1 MPAESKHQMG
11 GACYT
16 ELDRLLESAL
26 REDLDDLGDITTQV
40 TIPEK
45 IAKAVVIAKSDGVV
59 CGLNAMRLTY
69 ARLDR
74 NVAVNFLR
82 EDGEKAARGDKVAE
96 INGPAESL
104 LTGERTAL
112 NFLQRLSGIATL
124 TNKFVEQLAGTQTK
138 LLDTRKTTPG
148 WRHLEK
154 YAVRCG
160 GGCNH
165 RFGLYDMFL
174 IKENHLAAAGGIEL
188 AVKRCREYVVNL
200 ECNLLIEVE
209 TSNLDEVKQSLDA
222 GADRIML
229 DNMTLDQIKAA
240 VDFVKHRIPLEASG
254 NVTLQNIAQIAA
266 TGVDFISTGAI
277 THSAPAMDFSMLFEL
292 PVKNVLSW

>member
-1 MPAESKHQMG
+1 MQAEPKHQMD
-11 GACYT
+11 GACYA
-16 ELDRLLESAL
+16 ELDRLLEWAL

-40 TIPEK
+40 TIAEK

-74 NVAVNFLR
+74 NVAVRFLH
-82 EDGEKAARGDKVAE
+82 EDGDQVTRGDKVAE
-96 INGPAESL
+96 IEGPAESL
-104 LTGERTAL
+104 LTGERVAL
-112 NFLQRLSGIATL
+112 NFLQRLSGVATL
-124 TNKFVEQLAGTQTK
+124 TSKFVEQLAGTSAT

-160 GGCNH
+160 GGSNH

-174 IKENHLAAAGGIEL
+174 IKENHLAAAGSIDV
-188 AVKRCREYVVNL
+188 AVKRCREYVENL
-200 ECNLLIEVE
+200 ERNFLIEVE
-209 TSNLDEVKQSLDA
+209 TRNLQEVEEALNA

-229 DNMTLDQIKAA
+229 DNMNLDQIKAA
-240 VDFVKHRIPLEASG
+240 VELVNHRVPLEVSG
-254 NVTLQNIAQIAA
+254 NVNLQNVAAIAA
-266 TGVDFISTGAI
+266 TGVEFISTGAI
-277 THSAPAMDFSMLFEL
+277 THSAPAMDFSMLFE
-292 PVKNVLSW
+292 

>member
-1 MPAESKHQMG
+1 MD

-16 ELDRLLESAL
+16 ELDRLLEAAL

-40 TIPEK
+40 TIPAK
-45 IAKAVVIAKSDGVV
+45 VAKAVVIAKSDGVV

-74 NVAVNFLR
+74 NVSVHFHR
-82 EDGEKAARGDKVAE
+82 EDGDKVARGDKVAE
-96 INGPAESL
+96 IDGPAESL

-160 GGCNH
+160 GGSNH

-174 IKENHLAAAGGIEL
+174 IKENHLAAAGGIEA
-188 AVKRCREYVVNL
+188 AVKRCREYVENL
-200 ECNLLIEVE
+200 ERNFLIEVE
-209 TSNLDEVKQSLDA
+209 TRNLQEVEEALKA

-229 DNMTLDQIKAA
+229 DNMNLDQIKAA
-240 VDFVKHRIPLEASG
+240 VELVNHRVQLEASG
-254 NVTLQNIAQIAA
+254 NVTLQNIAPIAA

-277 THSAPAMDFSMLFEL
+277 THSAPAMDFSMLFEEAE
-292 PVKNVLSW
+292 

>member
-1 MPAESKHQMG
+1 MPAESKPQMD
-11 GACYT
+11 GACHT

-26 REDLDDLGDITTQV
+26 REDLDDLGDITTQA

-45 IAKAVVIAKSDGVV
+45 IAKAVVIAKSDGIV
-59 CGLNAMRLTY
+59 CGLNAVRLTY

-74 NVAVNFLR
+74 NVAVHFLR
-82 EDGEKAARGDKVAE
+82 EDGDKVVRGDKVAAVE
-96 INGPAESL
+96 GPAESM

-124 TNKFVEQLAGTQTK
+124 TNKFVEQLTGTQTK

-160 GGCNH
+160 GGGNH

-188 AVKRCREYVVNL
+188 AVKRCRDYAVHLERNVLIEIETRNL
-200 ECNLLIEVE
+200 E
-209 TSNLDEVKQSLDA
+209 EVKQALNV

-229 DNMTLDQIKAA
+229 DNMNPDQIKAA
-240 VDFVKHRIPLEASG
+240 VEFVNHRIPLEASG
-254 NVTLQNIAQIAA
+254 NVTLHNIAPIAT

-277 THSAPAMDFSMLFEL
+277 THSAPAMDFSMLFD
-292 PVKNVLSW
+292 KT

>member
-1 MPAESKHQMG
+1 MD
-11 GACYT
+11 GACYA

-40 TIPEK
+40 TIPEM
-45 IAKAVVIAKSDGVV
+45 IAKAAVIAKSDGVV

-74 NVAVNFLR
+74 NVTVHFLR
-82 EDGEKAARGDKVAE
+82 EDGEKISCADKVAE
-96 INGPAESL
+96 IDGPAESL

-112 NFLQRLSGIATL
+112 NFLQRLSGVATL
-124 TNKFVEQLAGTQTK
+124 TNKFVEQLAGTNTK

-160 GGCNH
+160 GGSNH

-174 IKENHLAAAGGIEL
+174 IKENHLAAAGSIEL

-209 TSNLDEVKQSLDA
+209 TRNLDEVKQALSA

-229 DNMTLDQIKAA
+229 DNMNLDQIKAA
-240 VDFVKHRIPLEASG
+240 VEFVNHRIPLEASG
-254 NVTLQNIAQIAA
+254 NVTLQNIAPIAA

-277 THSAPAMDFSMLFEL
+277 THSAPAMDFSMLFD
-292 PVKNVLSW
+292 KT

>member
-1 MPAESKHQMG
+1 MSPESKHQMD
-11 GACYT
+11 GACYA
-16 ELDRLLESAL
+16 ELERLLESAL

-74 NVAVNFLR
+74 NVIVHFLR
-82 EDGEKAARGDKVAE
+82 EDGDKVARGDKVVE
-96 INGPAESL
+96 ITGSAESL
-104 LTGERTAL
+104 LTGERVAL

-148 WRHLEK
+148 WRNLEK

-160 GGCNH
+160 GGNNH

-209 TSNLDEVKQSLDA
+209 TRNLDEVTQALDA

-240 VDFVKHRIPLEASG
+240 VEFVKHRIHLEASG

-277 THSAPAMDFSMLFEL
+277 THSAPAMDFSMLFD
-292 PVKNVLSW
+292 KT

>member
-1 MPAESKHQMG
+1 MHSAESNPQMDD
-11 GACYT
+11 ACYA
-16 ELDRLLESAL
+16 ELERLLEWAL
-26 REDLDDLGDITTQV
+26 REDLDDLGDITTQA

-74 NVAVNFLR
+74 NVAVHFLY
-82 EDGEKAARGDKVAE
+82 DDGDKVARGEKVAE
-96 INGPAESL
+96 ISGPAESL
-104 LTGERTAL
+104 LTGERGAL

-124 TNKFVEQLAGTQTK
+124 TNKFVEQLAGTKTT

-160 GGCNH
+160 GTSNH
-165 RFGLYDMFL
+165 RLGLFDMFL
-174 IKENHLAAAGGIEL
+174 IKENHLAAAGGIAA
-188 AVKRCREYVVNL
+188 AVQRCRAYANKL
-200 ECNLLIEVE
+200 GRHLLIEVE
-209 TSNLDEVKQSLDA
+209 TRNLEEVNQALSA
-222 GADRIML
+222 GVDRIML
-229 DNMTLDQIKAA
+229 DNMTIGEIKKA
-240 VDFVKHRIPLEASG
+240 VELVKQRMPLEVSG
-254 NVTLQNIAQIAA
+254 NVNLQNVAGIAA

-277 THSAPAMDFSMLFEL
+277 THSAPAMDFSMLFE
-292 PVKNVLSW
+292 